1 MFEYGSSSI
10 DWCESNYK
18 VIYCIAEIM
27 NTVSGLLFIL
37 FSLIQYYS
45 IKRFI
50 NKYFEL
56 SLIILNFI
64 IGIGT
69 VIFHSTLNLFGQYV
83 DELGILLLICLFTY
97 YFSENYY
104 VLIFGF
110 LSLLVP
116 HYNRYFLMFY
126 SFYCSYYIIKNKR
139 GLIDENHKGIITYCG
154 VEMSIALIFWLI
166 DIFLC
171 NYLVISLHWIWH
183 ILSSIVLHNLITI
196 IIYNRFNY
204 DMELIDY
211 KFIIFTKKREHLI

>member
-27 NTVSGLLFIL
+27 NTLSGLLFIL

-69 VIFHSTLNLFGQYV
+69 IIFHSTLNLFGQYV

>member
-1 MFEYGSSSI
+1 MIEYESSSI

-18 VIYCIAEIM
+18 VIYCVAEIM
-27 NTVSGLLFIL
+27 NTLSGFIFIL
-37 FSLIQYYS
+37 LSIIQYYS
-45 IKRFI
+45 IEKFI
-50 NKYFEL
+50 NKNFEL

-69 VIFHSTLNLFGQYV
+69 IIFHSTLNFFGQYV

-104 VLIFGF
+104 VLILGF

-116 HYNRYFLMFY
+116 HYNRFFLMFY
-126 SFYCSYYIIKNKR
+126 SFYCSYYIFTNKK
-139 GLIDENHKGIITYCG
+139 GLITNEEKKIVKNSGYM
-154 VEMSIALIFWLI
+154 MSLSLIFWLI

-171 NYLVISLHWIWH
+171 NYLIISLHWIWH